1 MTAVRI
7 RIGAGIVV
15 ALVLAVLPLIVRPAA
30 PVASATGS
38 GAGQVAAVG
47 RSTLVCP
54 SVGST
59 LGCHLERERRCL
71 AGTAHASTRG
81 EPRRADR

>member
-30 PVASATGS
+30 PVATATDS

-47 RSTLVCP
+47 RSTLV
-54 SVGST
+54 
-59 LGCHLERERRCL
+59 
-71 AGTAHASTRG
+71 AGTTHAGTRS
-81 EPRRADR
+81 EPGRPDR